1 MEASAFFETAQ
12 RFTSGELVHCLKI
25 ISDNP
30 QNPIENFDLKKIA
43 GLVESQLECIG
54 QVAATLQEL
63 SQQLAELQATPT
75 SYNDINAHWDFTVTQ
90 QHQLR
95 GLLQRWQTLMP
106 TRDIVDEDLLDFKK
120 SKEVLHYLEQQ
131 LLQADLTLTEAP

>member
-1 MEASAFFETAQ
+1 
-12 RFTSGELVHCLKI
+12 
-25 ISDNP
+25 
-30 QNPIENFDLKKIA
+30 
-43 GLVESQLECIG
+43 
-54 QVAATLQEL
+54 LQDL

-75 SYNDINAHWDFTVTQ
+75 SYNDISGRWYFTVTQ

-106 TRDIVDEDLLDFKK
+106 TRDLVDEDLLNFKK